1 MRTSWSPPAGHAS
14 PDIKASLATFSLAHQ
29 RKQWCKLMLCLL
41 ALYGSGQVQAQA
53 LIEKIQVRDLPD
65 MSEIT
70 IALNAPFRYRFFTLD
85 SPHRLVVDLFDS
97 APKDPRRLVSAHGNQ
112 RVKNVRHARRGE
124 NNYRLVFDL
133 PKPVSFEKH
142 VRSER
147 STHFLVITVKSRK
160 AKQKQVAKPR
170 LRSVVVVIDPG
181 HGGKDPGAVGIA
193 NTKEKNVVLGV
204 AKALYAMLLKDFGI
218 RPVLTRSRDVYV
230 PLRKRLQHLRKNR
243 ADAMFSLHADAVPQR
258 YVEGVSVYT
267 LSAKGASSEAARLL
281 AKRENIYGQDEDV
294 SLAEIDKEVSSII
307 INMSQAS
314 IKTHSLKLA
323 KKLLA
328 ALRKTVP
335 LRTSKIQH
343 GNFAVLKAP
352 DSPSV
357 LVELGYISNPTEEAS
372 LKSKSHQRRL
382 ASALRAGLL
391 AYFDE
396 NAGRDTL
403 LGNLRLQEYVVRR
416 NDTLSDIALRMGSTV
431 EMIKTASRL
440 QSQKIGLGQKLLV
453 PVPKTAQ

>member
-1 MRTSWSPPAGHAS
+1 
-14 PDIKASLATFSLAHQ
+14 
-29 RKQWCKLMLCLL
+29 MLCLL

-65 MSEIT
+65 VSEIT
-70 IALNAPFRYRFFTLD
+70 IALDAPFRYRFFTLP
-85 SPHRLVVDLFDS
+85 SPDRLVVDLLDS
-97 APKDPRRLVSAHGNQ
+97 APANPRKLVSAYSSQ
-112 RVKNVRHARRGE
+112 RVKNVRHARRGQ
-124 NNYRLVFDL
+124 NHYRLVFDL
-133 PKPVSFEKH
+133 SEPVSFQKR
-142 VRSER
+142 VS
-147 STHFLVITVKSRK
+147 SDQSMHFLVIVIKSQK
-160 AKQKQVAKPR
+160 AKQKQARKPR

-204 AKALYAMLLKDFGI
+204 AKALYTMLLKDFGI

-230 PLRKRLQHLRKNR
+230 PLRNRLLHSRKNR
-243 ADAMFSLHADAVPQR
+243 ADAVLSLHADSVPQR

-281 AKRENIYGQDEDV
+281 EKRENIYGQDEDV

-314 IKTHSLKLA
+314 MKAHSLKLA
-323 KKLLA
+323 ENLLV
-328 ALRKTVP
+328 ALRKAAP

-343 GNFAVLKAP
+343 GSFAVLKAP

-357 LVELGYISNPTEEAS
+357 LIELGYISNPTEEAL
-372 LKSKSHQRRL
+372 LKTKSHQRRL
-382 ASALRAGLL
+382 ASALRSGLL

-403 LGNLRLQEYVVRR
+403 LGNFRVQEYLVRR
-416 NDTLSDIALRMGSTV
+416 GDVLSTIAWRMGSTV
-431 EMIKTASRL
+431 AMIEMASGL
-440 QSQKIGLGQKLLV
+440 KSQRIRVGQKLLV
-453 PVPKTAQ
+453 PVPKTVQ